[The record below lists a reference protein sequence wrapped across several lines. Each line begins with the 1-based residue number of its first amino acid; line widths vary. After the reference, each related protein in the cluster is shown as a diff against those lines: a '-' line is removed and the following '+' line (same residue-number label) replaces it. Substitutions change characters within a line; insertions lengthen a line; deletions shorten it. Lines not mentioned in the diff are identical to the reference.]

1 MEWSDLRIFLAIARA
16 GTLGAAARAI
26 GQSQPTMGRRL
37 AALEADVGHKLFQR
51 TKQGLVPTDE
61 GSAMREHAER
71 MEAEAHAL
79 DRRLSERID
88 LLSGELR
95 ITSSEWFGAT
105 VLTPVLNEFAQL
117 YPNVTLELLTD
128 SRFLSLARREA
139 DIAFRI
145 RPFLE
150 HDVVAR
156 KLLHMKY
163 GAYIRRGDA
172 KRISPDGNG
181 VRLIT
186 LEAGFAGTPDD
197 SWLQNHLPLARVGL
211 RSNSRHAQARWCEM
225 GLGVVVLPVLFARS
239 IPGIEYLDLGA
250 QPPGRDTWVGYHQ
263 DLRQLGRLR
272 AFMALLNTRLGW
284 SPPNQG
290 EMFAQ

>member
-105 VLTPVLNEFAQL
+105 VLTPVHLQATFGVPIE
-117 YPNVTLELLTD
+117 
-128 SRFLSLARREA
+128 
-139 DIAFRI
+139 
-145 RPFLE
+145 
-150 HDVVAR
+150 VVRA
-156 KLLHMKY
+156 
-163 GAYIRRGDA
+163 
-172 KRISPDGNG
+172 PDGG
-181 VRLIT
+181 LSVRAYSPAQ
-186 LEAGFAGTPDD
+186 EAAP
-197 SWLQNHLPLARVGL
+197 
-211 RSNSRHAQARWCEM
+211 C
-225 GLGVVVLPVLFARS
+225 
-239 IPGIEYLDLGA
+239 
-250 QPPGRDTWVGYHQ
+250 
-263 DLRQLGRLR
+263 
-272 AFMALLNTRLGW
+272 
-284 SPPNQG
+284 
-290 EMFAQ
+290 